1 MRDIPAARTA
11 CHAAVVAAQ
20 SEEKRLSGSTSNS
33 RSQPNQE
40 LAVYSNRAV
49 LCDVEEDP
57 AGAARDLAQA
67 ALFAPDARCVR
78 RNQAATEQ
86 VDPSSAQVS
95 AR

>member
-1 MRDIPAARTA
+1 MPCSRGRCAIRREAPIGFD
-11 CHAAVVAAQ
+11 VQ
-20 SEEKRLSGSTSNS
+20 S

-40 LAVYSNRAV
+40 LAVVYSNRAV
-49 LCDVEEDP
+49 LCAVEEDP

-78 RNQAATEQ
+78 RNQAAIEK